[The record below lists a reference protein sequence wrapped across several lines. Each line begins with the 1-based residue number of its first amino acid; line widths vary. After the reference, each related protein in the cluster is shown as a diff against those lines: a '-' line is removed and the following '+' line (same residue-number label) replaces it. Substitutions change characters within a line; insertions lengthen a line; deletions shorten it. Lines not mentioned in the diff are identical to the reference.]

1 MDVMIAVRETGVMRI
16 GTGMVVDGEMKGGR
30 GGTMMS
36 GEGRRM
42 IVGGIEIG
50 IMGGTEIGKGK
61 KIGKGKRRVR
71 EKEIEMEI
79 TGGTK
84 IGRGIDMIVNATMP
98 ETGIGGAIVLDAKES
113 VMTETETMS
122 EMRSEEETRGIGI
135 GKERRKEG
143 SDGTETDCSTIS
155 IACKSQQ
162 IVIHC
167 TVVH

>member
-1 MDVMIAVRETGVMRI
+1 MDVMIAVRETDVMRI
-16 GTGMVVDGEMKGGR
+16 GIGMVVDGEMKGGR

-50 IMGGTEIGKGK
+50 IMGGTE
-61 KIGKGKRRVR
+61 IGKGKRRVR

-155 IACKSQQ
+155 IACEASKLSY
-162 IVIHC
+162 
-167 TVVH
+167 TVR

>member
-1 MDVMIAVRETGVMRI
+1 MIAVKETDVMRI
-16 GTGMVVDGEMKGGR
+16 GIGMVVDGEMKGGR

-50 IMGGTEIGKGK
+50 IMGGTE
-61 KIGKGKRRVR
+61 IGKGKRRVR

-113 VMTETETMS
+113 VMTKTETMS

-155 IACKSQQ
+155 IACEASKLSY
-162 IVIHC
+162 
-167 TVVH
+167 TVR

>member
-1 MDVMIAVRETGVMRI
+1 MDVMIAVRETDVMRI
-16 GTGMVVDGEMKGGR
+16 GIGMVVDGEMKGGR

-50 IMGGTEIGKGK
+50 IMGGTEIGN
-61 KIGKGKRRVR
+61 GKRRLR

-155 IACKSQQ
+155 IACEASKLSY
-162 IVIHC
+162 
-167 TVVH
+167 TVR

>member
-1 MDVMIAVRETGVMRI
+1 MDVMIAVRETDVMRI
-16 GTGMVVDGEMKGGR
+16 GIGMVVDGEMKGGR

-61 KIGKGKRRVR
+61 RRVR

-84 IGRGIDMIVNATMP
+84 IGKGIDMIVNATMP

>member
-16 GTGMVVDGEMKGGR
+16 GTGIGIGIVVDGEMKGGR

-50 IMGGTEIGKGK
+50 IMGGTEIGN
-61 KIGKGKRRVR
+61 GKRRLR

-155 IACKSQQ
+155 IACEASKLSY
-162 IVIHC
+162 
-167 TVVH
+167 TVR

>member
-1 MDVMIAVRETGVMRI
+1 
-16 GTGMVVDGEMKGGR
+16 
-30 GGTMMS
+30 MS

-50 IMGGTEIGKGK
+50 IMGGTEIGN
-61 KIGKGKRRVR
+61 GKRRLR

-155 IACKSQQ
+155 IACEASKLSY
-162 IVIHC
+162 
-167 TVVH
+167 TVR

>member
-16 GTGMVVDGEMKGGR
+16 GTGIGIVVDGEMKGGR

-50 IMGGTEIGKGK
+50 IMGWTE
-61 KIGKGKRRVR
+61 IGKGKRRVR

-155 IACKSQQ
+155 IACEASKLSY
-162 IVIHC
+162 
-167 TVVH
+167 TVR

>member
-1 MDVMIAVRETGVMRI
+1 MDVMIAVKETDVMRI
-16 GTGMVVDGEMKGGR
+16 GIGMVVDGEMKGGR

-50 IMGGTEIGKGK
+50 IMGGTE
-61 KIGKGKRRVR
+61 IGKGKRRVR

-113 VMTETETMS
+113 VMTKTETMS

-155 IACKSQQ
+155 IACEASKLSY
-162 IVIHC
+162 
-167 TVVH
+167 TVR